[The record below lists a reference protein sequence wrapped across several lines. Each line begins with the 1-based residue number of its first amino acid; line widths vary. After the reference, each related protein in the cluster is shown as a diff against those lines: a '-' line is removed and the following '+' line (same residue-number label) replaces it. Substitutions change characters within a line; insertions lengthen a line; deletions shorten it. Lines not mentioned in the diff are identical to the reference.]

1 MCLHNR
7 LDLRAKSSQ
16 LWLLSL
22 FLLTALSPAAAGQ
35 AGPASASAFR
45 WLDPASDPQLW
56 QQVQTAL
63 RDELTPDE
71 PKPGL
76 DAHDVYGY
84 KYLERVGIVGHS
96 ALVIISA
103 RPSKVV
109 SKEQA
114 WNTYSS
120 AFNFDLNTQQKSG
133 IEHAEH
139 MWIWKF
145 KSLAS
150 FGPSRVPDVTFNYV
164 SCTECESGFLFG
176 SFSYYD
182 ANSAWRVRSWGEGK
196 DLTNELLVGVSQSL
210 YEVADT
216 AGDKASFDC
225 AYGFLD
231 SSRPGFQDFAIRC
244 KEFDY
249 TDAATARTKLNDSTL
264 LYSLSGGQFKA
275 RRITDDSEVISLTAK
290 VCRPNSDSW
299 LCKLPPYMTM
309 TEKQTAALN
318 AMFPVGQG
326 AWRELPH
333 FRNLKPSMSMTEVVR
348 KCGVPDE
355 LGGSGTTI
363 FIYHLFDGSLV
374 VIGAKDDTGPIL
386 YANHLLKT
394 GKSFSLISAK

>member
-1 MCLHNR
+1 MRLGNR
-7 LDLRAKSSQ
+7 TNIRAKSSQ
-16 LWLLSL
+16 LWLLTL
-22 FLLTALSPAAAGQ
+22 FLLTVLYPGAASQ
-35 AGPASASAFR
+35 TSADTAETFR
-45 WLDPASDPQLW
+45 WINPASDPQLW
-56 QQVQTAL
+56 QQIQTAF
-63 RDELTPDE
+63 RDEVAPDD
-71 PKPGL
+71 PKSGV
-76 DAHDVYGY
+76 DSHDVYGY

-96 ALVIISA
+96 ALVIVSS
-103 RPSKVV
+103 RPAKVV
-109 SKEQA
+109 SKDQA

-120 AFNFDLNTQQKSG
+120 AFNFDLNTERKSS

-145 KSLAS
+145 NSLAR
-150 FGPSRVPDVTFNYV
+150 FGPSQVPDVTFNYV

-176 SFSYYD
+176 SFSHDD
-182 ANSAWRVRSWGEGK
+182 ANSAWRVRSWYEGK
-196 DLTNELLVGVSQSL
+196 NVTNELLVGVSQSV

-249 TDAATARTKLNDSTL
+249 TETGRTKLNDSTL
-264 LYSLSGGQFKA
+264 LYSLSDGQFKA

-309 TEKQTAALN
+309 TEKQNAAID
-318 AMFPVGQG
+318 AMFPDGPM
-326 AWRELPH
+326 AWRELAH
-333 FRNLKPSMSMTEVVR
+333 FRNLKRSMSMSAIVR
-348 KCGVPDE
+348 ECGVPDE
-355 LGGSGTTI
+355 VGGSGIMI
-363 FIYHLFDGSLV
+363 FIYHLFDSSLV
-374 VIGAKDDTGPIL
+374 VIGATGATGPIL

>member
-1 MCLHNR
+1 MRLHNR

-22 FLLTALSPAAAGQ
+22 FLLAALSPAAAGQ
-35 AGPASASAFR
+35 AGPATASAFR
-45 WLDPASDPQLW
+45 WIEPTSDPQLW
-56 QQVQTAL
+56 QQVQTGL

-109 SKEQA
+109 SKDQA

-120 AFNFDLNTQQKSG
+120 AFNFDLNTQRKSS
-133 IEHAEH
+133 IERAEH

-145 KSLAS
+145 NSPAR

-164 SCTECESGFLFG
+164 SCTECEFGFLFG
-176 SFSYYD
+176 SFSYDD

-196 DLTNELLVGVSQSL
+196 DLTNELLVGVSQSV
-210 YEVADT
+210 YEVADA
-216 AGDKASFDC
+216 AGDRASFDC

-249 TDAATARTKLNDSTL
+249 TETGRTKLNDSTL
-264 LYSLSGGQFKA
+264 LYSLSDGQFKA

-309 TEKQTAALN
+309 TEKQNAAID
-318 AMFPVGQG
+318 AMFPDGPM
-326 AWRELPH
+326 AWRELAH
-333 FRNLKPSMSMTEVVR
+333 FRNLKRSMSMSAIVR

-355 LGGSGTTI
+355 VGGSGIMI
-363 FIYHLFDGSLV
+363 FIYHLFDSSLV
-374 VIGAKDDTGPIL
+374 VIGATGATGPIL